1 MEYCRSLPEKRV
13 ESIHSSSPKFM
24 AKKTFTDLLLE
35 KKLIDPAVLDSLR
48 KEAKEKGLPLE
59 DYILRQ
65 QIIKEE
71 DFYRLKSQF
80 LKIPFRSLAGQ
91 SISLDALKLI
101 PVEAA
106 QNYKFV
112 PIAIDPQKGILEAGI
127 LNPED
132 VEAREAL
139 KFIAHRNNLSS
150 RIYLISQSD
159 FSEVIK
165 QYSSLKS
172 EVKKALAE
180 LEQELKEGKKITIK
194 KPEEREAIEKIAEEA
209 PITRVV
215 ATIINHAIEERAS
228 DIHIEPV
235 EKSLRVRFRIDGV
248 LYTSLILPV
257 RIHSAIISRIKILSN
272 LKIDETRIP
281 QDGRFFTTVGKK
293 KIDFRVSTFPTYFGE
308 KAVIRILDPTIGL
321 RSLADL
327 GLEGRS
333 LRVLTEAIQKSYG
346 LILLTGPTGS
356 GKTTTLY
363 AILNI
368 LNKEDVNIVSLE
380 DPIEYNVGGV
390 NQSQIRPEIGYTF
403 ATGLRHILRQD
414 PDKIMV
420 GEIRDSE
427 TAALA
432 IHAALTGHLV
442 LSTLHTNNALGVIPR
457 LIDMGV
463 DPYLI
468 PPTLILA
475 MAQRLVKRL
484 CPDSKESLAL
494 SPKIQKIIETEMKDI
509 KKQDAKISLREPF
522 KLYRPKPSPTCLKGT
537 RGRIAV
543 YEMLYMTPEL
553 EHVILKEPSEAKI
566 GEEAERQ
573 GMFTMLQDGLLKA
586 LNGVVSFEEVL
597 EEVQK

>member
-1 MEYCRSLPEKRV
+1 
-13 ESIHSSSPKFM
+13 M
-24 AKKTFTDLLLE
+24 AKKTFIDLLLE
-35 KKLIDPAVLDSLR
+35 KKLIDPITLDSAR

-80 LKIPFRSLAGQ
+80 LKIPFQSLVGKT
-91 SISLDALKLI
+91 ISLDVLKLI

-106 QNYKFV
+106 QHYKFV
-112 PIAIDPQKGILEAGI
+112 PIAIDPKKGILDTGI

-139 KFIAHRNNLSS
+139 KFIAHRNNLSP

-159 FSEVIK
+159 FNEIIK

-194 KPEEREAIEKIAEEA
+194 KPEEREKIEKIAEEA
-209 PITRVV
+209 PITRMV

-235 EKSLRVRFRIDGV
+235 EKSLQVRFRIDGL
-248 LYTSLILPV
+248 LYTSLSLPIK
-257 RIHSAIISRIKILSN
+257 IHSAIVSRIKILSN

-308 KAVIRILDPTIGL
+308 KVVIRILDPTIGL
-321 RSLADL
+321 KSLADL
-327 GLEGRS
+327 GLEGRN
-333 LRVLTEAIQKSYG
+333 LRVLTEAIQKPYG

-363 AILNI
+363 SILNI

-380 DPIEYNVGGV
+380 DPIEYNVEGV

-420 GEIRDSE
+420 GEIRDGE

-475 MAQRLVKRL
+475 IAQRLVKRL
-484 CPDSKESLAL
+484 CQDSKEALAL
-494 SPKIQKIIETEMKDI
+494 SPKIQKIVETEMKDI
-509 KKQDAKISLREPF
+509 KKKDAKISFKEPY
-522 KLYRPKPSPTCLKGT
+522 KLYMPKPSPTCLKGT
-537 RGRIAV
+537 RGRVAV
-543 YEMLYMTPEL
+543 YEMLSMTPEL
-553 EHVILKEPSEAKI
+553 EQVILKEPSEAKI
-566 GEEAERQ
+566 EEEGERQ
-573 GMFTMLQDGLLKA
+573 GMLTMLQDGLMKA
-586 LNGVVSFEEVL
+586 LNGIVSFEEVL

>member
-1 MEYCRSLPEKRV
+1 
-13 ESIHSSSPKFM
+13 M
-24 AKKTFTDLLLE
+24 AKKTFIDLLLE
-35 KKLIDPAVLDSLR
+35 KKLIDPITLDSAR

-80 LKIPFRSLAGQ
+80 LKIPFQSLVGKT
-91 SISLDALKLI
+91 ISLDVLKLI

-106 QNYKFV
+106 QHYKFV
-112 PIAIDPQKGILEAGI
+112 PIAIDPKKGILDAGI

-139 KFIAHRNNLSS
+139 KFIAHRNNLSP
-150 RIYLISQSD
+150 RVYLISQSD

-165 QYSSLKS
+165 QYTSLKS

-194 KPEEREAIEKIAEEA
+194 KPEEREKIEKIAEEA
-209 PITRVV
+209 PITRMV

-235 EKSLRVRFRIDGV
+235 EKSLQVRFRIDGL
-248 LYTSLILPV
+248 LYTSLSLPIK
-257 RIHSAIISRIKILSN
+257 IHSAIISRIKILSN

-308 KAVIRILDPTIGL
+308 KVVIRILDPTIGL

-327 GLEGRS
+327 GLEGRN

-363 AILNI
+363 SILNI

-380 DPIEYNVGGV
+380 DPIEYNVEGV

-420 GEIRDSE
+420 GEIRDGE

-475 MAQRLVKRL
+475 IGQRLVKRL

-494 SPKIQKIIETEMKDI
+494 SPKIQKIIETETKNI
-509 KKQDAKISLREPF
+509 KKKDSKISFKEPY

-553 EHVILKEPSEAKI
+553 EQVILKEPSEAKI

-573 GMFTMLQDGLLKA
+573 GMFTMLQDGLTKA
-586 LNGVVSFEEVL
+586 LNGIVSFEEVL
-597 EEVQK
+597 EEVRK

>member
-1 MEYCRSLPEKRV
+1 
-13 ESIHSSSPKFM
+13 M
-24 AKKTFTDLLLE
+24 ANKTFTDLLLE

-101 PVEAA
+101 PVEAV

-112 PIAIDPQKGILEAGI
+112 PIAIDPKKGILEAGI

-509 KKQDAKISLREPF
+509 KKKDAKISLREPF